1 MKRFTTALV
10 AGLVSSLISVSAM
23 AAEPTP
29 PDTLARETATALIN
43 ELKANQDKF
52 KDNPADLYEVV
63 DRIVLPH
70 FDFDYVSKLVLAR
83 YWSKATPE
91 QRERFRS
98 AFRSQLVGFYG
109 DALLDYSDEEVRWA
123 DADVPADATDVTVRS
138 EIVPAGGQPVP
149 ISYAMHKVEDTW
161 KVYDVVVE
169 GVSLVT
175 NYRGQFAAEIR
186 RNGLESLL
194 KRLESEQSVL
204 G

>member
-1 MKRFTTALV
+1 MKRFTAALV
-10 AGLVSSLISVSAM
+10 ACLFSASVI
-23 AAEPTP
+23 AADPTP
-29 PDTLARETATALIN
+29 PDTLARETATALLN

-52 KDNPADLYEVV
+52 KQNPAELYEVV

-83 YWSKATPE
+83 YWSKANEE
-91 QRERFRS
+91 QRERFRK

-109 DALLDYSDEEVRWA
+109 DALLDYSNEEVRWM
-123 DADVPADATDVTVRS
+123 DANVPADATDVTIRS
-138 EIVPAGGQPVP
+138 EIVPAGSQPVP
-149 ISYAMHKVEDTW
+149 ISYAMHKTDGAW
-161 KVYDVVVE
+161 KVYDVTVE

-186 RNGLESLL
+186 RNGLESLI
-194 KRLESEQSVL
+194 KRLESEQSAL